1 MRTTRDISDFH
12 TKIMQYGQFFPSS
25 LAAEEG
31 FLMRRILL
39 IIGDDIDKS
48 RELNII
54 NVQTNLLHSLRLE
67 YSGYVQGIT
76 PSS

>member
-1 MRTTRDISDFH
+1 
-12 TKIMQYGQFFPSS
+12 MQYGQFFPSS

-31 FLMRRILL
+31 FLMRRTLL

-54 NVQTNLLHSLRLE
+54 NVQTNLLHRLRLE
-67 YSGYVQGIT
+67 HSGYVQGIT